1 MQERDGPMEIKH
13 PLSNPYNAY
22 LPSVSPT
29 PDGHRGRLPA
39 SPDRDRRPR
48 AEETIY
54 LRQEDL
60 TVLPGDREA
69 VTYDGGGRIVRDSR
83 PATPARKGVLI
94 DIKA

>member
-1 MQERDGPMEIKH
+1 MEIKH
-13 PLSNPYNAY
+13 PLNNPYQAY

-29 PDGHRGRLPA
+29 PEGRRERLPD

-48 AEETIY
+48 TAETIY

-60 TVLPGDREA
+60 TVLPGRDRET
-69 VTYDGGGRIVRDSR
+69 VSYDAGGRIVRDR
-83 PATPARKGVLI
+83 QPAAPARKGVLI